1 MYELDKKSYNLNGY
15 VTYLGFDE
23 EDNQEKQDSDEEN
36 YAKDVDSNAEDN
48 PNNDYPDEELFN
60 EDEASGF
67 SEDEYDN
74 YYNTR
79 DKKNKNDYNEWIKK
93 NLKLEK
99 QLNAE
104 FGSDGGDDYGEG
116 DDDGYESS

>member
-60 EDEASGF
+60 EDEASGC